1 MKGVSMRKEKVNV
14 QVTKRFNHL
23 LVLNDVNFNVNENEF
38 LVLVGPTGCGKTT
51 LANIIG
57 GLIPPTEGEV
67 LIDGQPVNPRKH
79 NLSFIFQEPSCIPW
93 RTLWNDVKIGL
104 EIKGIVKNSY
114 EERLRRVIHLVG
126 LDGFEN
132 YYPHQISGGMKQRV
146 AIARAYAT
154 EPDLL
159 LMDEPFGHLDAQTR
173 YLMQI
178 EIVRIWEEMK
188 RTVIFVTN
196 NIEEAVYLAERIII
210 FSYLPARIR
219 GEVRVD
225 LPRPRD
231 NISPE
236 FLSVRSRVSELCE
249 TCDFTE

>member
-1 MKGVSMRKEKVNV
+1 MKGGSMRKEKVQV
-14 QVTKRFNHL
+14 QVTKSFNNL
-23 LVLNDVNFNVNENEF
+23 LVLDDVKFNVNENEF

-57 GLIPPTEGEV
+57 GLVPPTEGEV
-67 LIDGQPVNPRKH
+67 LIDGDPINTRKH
-79 NLSFIFQEPSCIPW
+79 NLSFVFQEPSCIPW
-93 RTLWNDVKIGL
+93 RTLWDDVKIGL
-104 EIKGIVKNSY
+104 EIKGLVKISLK
-114 EERLRRVIHLVG
+114 ERLRRVIHLVG

-178 EIVRIWEEMK
+178 EIIRIWEEMK

-210 FSYLPARIR
+210 FSRLPAKIR

-236 FLSVRSRVSELCE
+236 FLAIRSSVSELCGI
-249 TCDFTE
+249 TE